1 VVGTGVSG
9 MAVADADESGVGV
22 VVVVVDDVCL
32 VEERRDLRIVGK
44 DASLRLFPFPFVTR
58 PGDVGLG
65 GIAPLAR

>member
-9 MAVADADESGVGV
+9 MVVADVEDSGVGV
-22 VVVVVDDVCL
+22 VVVGVCL
-32 VEERRDLRIVGK
+32 VEERRDLRIVDK

-58 PGDVGLG
+58 PVDVGLG

>member
-9 MAVADADESGVGV
+9 MVAANADDSGVGV
-22 VVVVVDDVCL
+22 VVVVVDVCL